1 MITIKEC
8 YKYGIQTYT
17 IAEDAAI
24 ELTGQS
30 SFEPG
35 QDFVYDGSRFII
47 LDVQK
52 N

>member
-17 IAEDAAI
+17 IEEDAAI

-30 SFEPG
+30 SLKVG